1 MGSRALALGVLVA
14 ACAASSVAEELEV
27 VLREGTNFAVARSP
41 VDDSFILDLQGTLW
55 RLPSDGWEATALTDG
70 MGDDRMPHISPDGAR
85 VVFQSYRA
93 GTWDIWAA
101 NADGSALV
109 ALTDSRVD
117 DREPVFSPDGTRV
130 AFSSDRNGNYD
141 IWVLDLE
148 TQELEALTRHEASD
162 FMPAWS
168 PSGDAIAFVSERDSE
183 PALYR
188 LEPGSDG
195 EPTRLASFDGRI
207 AAPSWS
213 PNGSRIALRLLE
225 LGSMSA
231 DALGP
236 APESSRLVLV
246 SVDSGE
252 VVDLVTPTDVFP
264 FRIEWLGD
272 AEIVYTAAG
281 SLWRQSL
288 EGGAEARAIPF
299 EATVTLDRSPYRRRD
314 VDLIEDGEELPVRG
328 IVRPVVSPDG
338 SKIAFAALGDIWTVS
353 SQGGEPVALTRD
365 EHLDSDPSWSPDSSS
380 LVYSSDRWG
389 TMDLWVKAVSASHR
403 TRGRQLTFAI
413 GAEMSPAW
421 SPDGTKVAYVDE
433 RSRIHVVPATGGD
446 DEVLSSPRRG
456 VSQPSW
462 SSDSHHLAFA
472 VHEPIS
478 SRFRE
483 GYNRIHVLDTRS
495 SLSGL
500 SRVVEQPK
508 GSVGTRDGDGPVWS
522 PDGRSMAFAMDG
534 GLWVMPV
541 AIDGKP
547 RDVPREVVREAVD
560 FPSWSPDSAS
570 ILFVG
575 PKGMKRVDLESGR
588 ATHVGVQHHY
598 EAVSAGGRF
607 MIRDV
612 RIVDGSRET
621 ALEHQDVVIEGNR
634 IESIEPTRAV
644 PPRDMRVIDG
654 AGKTLIPGLIEMHTH
669 LSLPAWGSQHG
680 KVWLAYGITSIR
692 TLTDA
697 PYRTL
702 EERESVRSGRRI
714 GPRVFMTGAAM
725 DGDRVYYTSNLA
737 IGDEEELAREMQR
750 AFDIGYDLVKTYVR
764 LPDDLQK
771 LAIEEAHRQGIFVT
785 SHELYPAL
793 AYGVDGVEHVAGTSR
808 RGYSPKLSD
817 LGRSYDDV
825 IELIGRSGVY
835 FTPTVLIYGGWTL
848 ALAREPELVRER
860 RFEKLFPAWA
870 QDRFKSAP
878 VTENADAASDVVA
891 PIFETVR
898 GVSDRGGRILAGTD
912 SPIVPY
918 GLSLLLEIQQLAE
931 AGLAPMEALDSATR
945 VAAEALGVGHE
956 LGTIE
961 VGKIA
966 DLVLLGGDPLE
977 DIGNLRKTELVIMNG
992 RLVTVE
998 QLLRSP

>member
-1 MGSRALALGVLVA
+1 
-14 ACAASSVAEELEV
+14 
-27 VLREGTNFAVARSP
+27 
-41 VDDSFILDLQGTLW
+41 
-55 RLPSDGWEATALTDG
+55 
-70 MGDDRMPHISPDGAR
+70 
-85 VVFQSYRA
+85 
-93 GTWDIWAA
+93 
-101 NADGSALV
+101 
-109 ALTDSRVD
+109 
-117 DREPVFSPDGTRV
+117 
-130 AFSSDRNGNYD
+130 
-141 IWVLDLE
+141 
-148 TQELEALTRHEASD
+148 
-162 FMPAWS
+162 
-168 PSGDAIAFVSERDSE
+168 
-183 PALYR
+183 
-188 LEPGSDG
+188 
-195 EPTRLASFDGRI
+195 
-207 AAPSWS
+207 
-213 PNGSRIALRLLE
+213 
-225 LGSMSA
+225 MSA

-252 VVDLVTPTDVFP
+252 VVDVVTPTDVFP
-264 FRIEWLGD
+264 FRIEWLCD

-413 GAEMSPAW
+413 GAEISPAW

-446 DEVLSSPRRG
+446 DEVLSSQRRG

-508 GSVGTRDGDGPVWS
+508 GSVGTRDGDGPVWT
-522 PDGRSMAFAMDG
+522 PDGRSIAFAMDG

-612 RIVDGSRET
+612 RIVDGSREA

-634 IESIEPTRAV
+634 IESIEPTMAV

-702 EERESVRSGRRI
+702 EERESVHSGRRI

-825 IELIGRSGVY
+825 IELIGRSRVY

-918 GLSLLLEIQQLAE
+918 GLSLLLEIEQLAE

-977 DIGNLRKTELVIMNG
+977 DIGNLRKTELV
-992 RLVTVE
+992 L
-998 QLLRSP
+998 

>member
-1 MGSRALALGVLVA
+1 MGSRTLALGVLVA
-14 ACAASSVAEELEV
+14 VCAGSGVAEELEV
-27 VLREGTNFAVARSP
+27 VLREGTNFAVALSP

-55 RLPSDGWEATALTDG
+55 RLPGDGGEATALTDG

-101 NADGSALV
+101 NVDGSALT
-109 ALTDSRVD
+109 ALTDSRFD

-148 TQELEALTRHEASD
+148 AQELEALTRHEAND

-188 LEPGSDG
+188 LEPGLDG
-195 EPTRLASFDGRI
+195 EPSRLASFDGRI

-236 APESSRLVLV
+236 APASSRLVLV

-252 VVDLVTPTDVFP
+252 VVDVAGPEDVFP
-264 FRIEWLGD
+264 FRTEWSGD
-272 AEIVYTAAG
+272 TEIVYTAAG

-288 EGGAEARAIPF
+288 EGGAEASAIPF
-299 EATVTLDRSPYRRRD
+299 EATVVLDRSPYRRRD
-314 VDLIEDGEELPVRG
+314 VELIEDGEELPVRG

-338 SKIAFAALGDIWTVS
+338 TTIAFAALGDIWTVS

-365 EHLDSDPSWSPDSSS
+365 EHLDSDPSWSPDSSA
-380 LVYSSDRWG
+380 LVYSSDRVG
-389 TMDLWVKAVSASHR
+389 TMDLWVKSVSALHR

-413 GAEMSPAW
+413 GAEMAPAW

-433 RSRIHVVPATGGD
+433 RSRIHVVSATGGD

-462 SSDSHHLAFA
+462 SRDSNYLTFA

-495 SLSGL
+495 GLSGL
-500 SRVVEQPK
+500 SRVLEQPQ
-508 GSVGTRDGDGPVWS
+508 GSVGARDGDGPVWS
-522 PDGRSMAFAMDG
+522 PDGRSMAFAMEG

-541 AIDGKP
+541 ALDGTP

-560 FPSWSPDSAS
+560 FPSWLPDSAS

-575 PKGMKRVDLESGR
+575 PRGMKRVDLVSER
-588 ATHVGVQHHY
+588 ASYVGVRHHY
-598 EAVSAGGRF
+598 RAISADGRF

-612 RIVDGSRET
+612 RVVDSRHPT
-621 ALEHQDVVIEGNR
+621 AAEHQDVVIEGNR
-634 IESIEPTRAV
+634 IESIEPTLAI
-644 PPRDMRVIDG
+644 PPQDMRVIDG

-692 TLTDA
+692 TLADS
-697 PYRTL
+697 PYRAL
-702 EERESVRSGRRI
+702 EERESVRAGRRI

-725 DGDRVYYTSNLA
+725 DGDRVYYTSYLA

-817 LGRSYDDV
+817 LSRSYDDV

-835 FTPTVLIYGGWTL
+835 FTPTVLIYGGWSL

-860 RFEKLFPAWA
+860 RFETLFPAWA
-870 QDRFKSAP
+870 QERFKSAP
-878 VTENADAASDVVA
+878 VTENVDAAREVVA

-918 GLSLLLEIQQLAE
+918 GLSLLLEIEQLAE
-931 AGLAPMEALDSATR
+931 AGLSPMEALGSATR
-945 VAAEALGVGHE
+945 VAAEALGVGDE

-966 DLVLLGGDPLE
+966 DLVLLGGNPLE
-977 DIGNLRKTELVIMNG
+977 DIRNLRKTEVVIVNG

-998 QLLRSP
+998 QLLRNP

>member
-1 MGSRALALGVLVA
+1 
-14 ACAASSVAEELEV
+14 
-27 VLREGTNFAVARSP
+27 
-41 VDDSFILDLQGTLW
+41 
-55 RLPSDGWEATALTDG
+55 
-70 MGDDRMPHISPDGAR
+70 
-85 VVFQSYRA
+85 
-93 GTWDIWAA
+93 
-101 NADGSALV
+101 
-109 ALTDSRVD
+109 
-117 DREPVFSPDGTRV
+117 
-130 AFSSDRNGNYD
+130 
-141 IWVLDLE
+141 
-148 TQELEALTRHEASD
+148 
-162 FMPAWS
+162 
-168 PSGDAIAFVSERDSE
+168 
-183 PALYR
+183 
-188 LEPGSDG
+188 
-195 EPTRLASFDGRI
+195 
-207 AAPSWS
+207 
-213 PNGSRIALRLLE
+213 
-225 LGSMSA
+225 
-231 DALGP
+231 
-236 APESSRLVLV
+236 
-246 SVDSGE
+246 
-252 VVDLVTPTDVFP
+252 
-264 FRIEWLGD
+264 
-272 AEIVYTAAG
+272 
-281 SLWRQSL
+281 
-288 EGGAEARAIPF
+288 
-299 EATVTLDRSPYRRRD
+299 
-314 VDLIEDGEELPVRG
+314 
-328 IVRPVVSPDG
+328 
-338 SKIAFAALGDIWTVS
+338 
-353 SQGGEPVALTRD
+353 
-365 EHLDSDPSWSPDSSS
+365 
-380 LVYSSDRWG
+380 
-389 TMDLWVKAVSASHR
+389 
-403 TRGRQLTFAI
+403 
-413 GAEMSPAW
+413 
-421 SPDGTKVAYVDE
+421 
-433 RSRIHVVPATGGD
+433 
-446 DEVLSSPRRG
+446 
-456 VSQPSW
+456 
-462 SSDSHHLAFA
+462 
-472 VHEPIS
+472 
-478 SRFRE
+478 
-483 GYNRIHVLDTRS
+483 
-495 SLSGL
+495 
-500 SRVVEQPK
+500 
-508 GSVGTRDGDGPVWS
+508 
-522 PDGRSMAFAMDG
+522 
-534 GLWVMPV
+534 
-541 AIDGKP
+541 
-547 RDVPREVVREAVD
+547 
-560 FPSWSPDSAS
+560 
-570 ILFVG
+570 
-575 PKGMKRVDLESGR
+575 MKRVDLESGR

-612 RIVDGSRET
+612 RIVDGSREA

-634 IESIEPTRAV
+634 IESIEPTMAV

-702 EERESVRSGRRI
+702 EERESVHSGRRI

-825 IELIGRSGVY
+825 IELIGRSRVY

-918 GLSLLLEIQQLAE
+918 GLSLLLEIEQLAE